1 MKRTPLYDVYKNYEG
16 IKIIEFGGWEL
27 PVNFS
32 TGILDEHFTVRNFA
46 GLFDVSHMGEVI
58 VEGSGS
64 GEYVDSLMTNNISNL
79 GVGEVMYTLMCY
91 PDGGVVDDLIVYRIT
106 SEKYFLVLNAANI
119 EKDFSW
125 IVSENP
131 GANGE
136 VFKKLTIENVSEQ
149 FCQLAVQ
156 GPTAEAV
163 LKVLYPEA
171 GEIGFFTFVPDAD
184 ICGHKVLVSR
194 TGYTGEDG
202 FEIYCRNESAP
213 LIWNSLL
220 ETGKKFGLIPCGLGA
235 RDSLR
240 LEAKLPL
247 YGHEISSSIT
257 PLEANL
263 SYFVDLSGSDFCGR
277 TSLIKQKE
285 EGIPRTLRGIKM
297 IERGVPR
304 QGYSVYLSGNDEP
317 VGFVTSGTK
326 SPTTEEF
333 IGLVLIERGTG
344 LKIGDTLEIEIHNKR
359 KKAELVKT
367 PFYKKNR
374 RQE

>member
-1 MKRTPLYDVYKNYEG
+1 MKRTPLYDVYNNYEG
-16 IKIIEFGGWEL
+16 IKIVDFGGWEL

-32 TGILDEHFTVRNFA
+32 SGILAEHFAVRNFA

-64 GEYVDSLMTNNISNL
+64 CEYVDSLMTNTISNL
-79 GVGEVMYTLMCY
+79 GDGEVMYTLMCY
-91 PDGGVVDDLIVYRIT
+91 PDGGVVDDLIVYRIN
-106 SEKYFLVLNAANI
+106 SEKYFLVINAANI

-125 IVSENP
+125 IASENP

-136 VFKKLTIENVSEQ
+136 NFNELIIENVSEQ
-149 FCQLAVQ
+149 FCQLSVQ
-156 GPTAEAV
+156 GPTAEAI
-163 LKVLYPEA
+163 LNMLYPRA
-171 GEIGFFTFVPDAD
+171 GEIGFFAFVVDAN

-202 FEIYCRNESAP
+202 FEIYCSNESGP
-213 LIWNSLL
+213 VIWNSLL
-220 ETGKKFGLIPCGLGA
+220 EVGKDSGLIPCGLGS

-247 YGHEISSSIT
+247 YGHEISSLIT

-263 SYFVDLSGSDFCGR
+263 SYFVDFSGSDFCGK
-277 TSLIKQKE
+277 TALLQQKE

-297 IERGVPR
+297 IDRGVPR
-304 QGYSVYLSGNDEP
+304 QGYSVYINGKDKP
-317 VGFVTSGTK
+317 VGYVTSGTK
-326 SPTTEEF
+326 SPTTGNF

-374 RQE
+374 RQ

>member
-1 MKRTPLYDVYKNYEG
+1 MKKTPLYDVYNSYES

-32 TGILDEHFTVRNFA
+32 TGILNEHFAVRNSA

-58 VEGSGS
+58 VEGPGS
-64 GEYVDSLMTNNISNL
+64 GGYVDRLMTNAISSL
-79 GVGEVMYTLMCY
+79 GDGEVMYTLMCY
-91 PDGGVVDDLIVYRIT
+91 PDGGVVDDLLVYRM
-106 SEKYFLVLNAANI
+106 SAEKYFLVINAANI

-125 IVSENP
+125 IASGNPYASGEN
-131 GANGE
+131 
-136 VFKKLTIENVSEQ
+136 FKKLNIENVSEQ

-156 GPTAEAV
+156 GPSAEAV
-163 LKVLYPEA
+163 LCMLYPEA
-171 GEIGFFTFVPDAD
+171 GEIGFFTFVSDAE

-202 FEIYCRNESAP
+202 FEIYCSNAGAP
-213 LIWNSLL
+213 LIWKALV
-220 ETGKKFGLIPCGLGA
+220 ETGKDTGLIPCGLGA

-263 SYFVDLSGSDFCGR
+263 SYFVDLTGGDFCGK
-277 TSLIKQKE
+277 TALSAQKE
-285 EGIPRTLRGIKM
+285 NGIPRTLRGIKM
-297 IERGVPR
+297 IDRGVPR
-304 QGYSVYLSGNDEP
+304 QGYSVYICGNDEP
-317 VGFVTSGTK
+317 VGYVTSGTK
-326 SPTTEEF
+326 SPSTENF

-374 RQE
+374 RQ